1 MNTRK
6 AAMRVVSICL
16 KVAIF
21 VLIVLGIVYLGQR
34 TFRYAHAVFSDT
46 AMEAPP
52 GRSVKIRIAEEVTA
66 KKMAEFLEKKG
77 VIENAETFR
86 IQMKY
91 HEFEGMIKPGIYELN
106 TSMPPSEIIR
116 ILSGEQ
122 KEDDT

>member
-1 MNTRK
+1 MSTRK

-34 TFRYAHAVFSDT
+34 TFRYTHAVFSDA
-46 AMEAPP
+46 AMEEAP
-52 GRSVKIRIAEEVTA
+52 GTTIKIRISEEVKA
-66 KKMAEFLEKKG
+66 KKLANFLEEKG
-77 VIENAETFR
+77 VVENAETFR
-86 IQMKY
+86 VQMKY
-91 HEFEGMIKPGIYELN
+91 HGFKGNVKPGVYELN

-122 KEDDT
+122 KENDT